1 MIGRCIHHDTMTD
14 LQVVKSTISSTLSS
28 LLNTWASVTEPYI
41 DMNLTASLR

>member
-28 LLNTWASVTEPYI
+28 LLNTWASVTHPYM
-41 DMNLTASLR
+41 DMNWTS